1 MVIDPSIELISSIHH
16 PLLCEYGIQLDM
28 LRLDLLHPAISGN
41 KWFKL
46 KYNIEYALEH
56 NFTCLVSFGGA
67 YSNHLH
73 AMAYA
78 GKEAGLKTIGYIRG
92 EEVQN
97 PTLKDCKDWGMEL
110 HFISRNDYKNK
121 NENEF
126 LETLQQMHPDAY
138 IIPEGGSNPLG
149 LKGCREI
156 VSITDTSHYD
166 TFCCAVGTA
175 TTFIGL
181 AQSIQAHQSAIGFT
195 AMKNG
200 SYLNDTISPAVNH
213 NRWHLETDY
222 HAGGFGKKNNTLVD
236 FIHSFK
242 LEQNIEL
249 DIVYTAKMMTGIFDL
264 IQQHKFQSGTKILA
278 IHTGGLQGNRSI

>member
-1 MVIDPSIELISSIHH
+1 MVIDPSIELISPILH

-56 NFTCLVSFGGA
+56 NFTSLVSFGGA

-97 PTLKDCKDWGMEL
+97 PTLMGCKDWGMKL
-110 HFISRNDYKNK
+110 HFVSRTDYKHK
-121 NENEF
+121 NELEF

-138 IIPEGGSNPLG
+138 IIPEGGSNSLG
-149 LKGCREI
+149 LKGCLEI
-156 VSITDTSHYD
+156 VTVSDTSQYD
-166 TFCCAVGTA
+166 HICCAVGTA
-175 TTFIGL
+175 TTLTGI
-181 AQSIQAHQSAIGFT
+181 AQSLLPHQSAIGFT

-200 SYLNDTISPAVNH
+200 SYLKDTISLTVNH
-213 NRWHLETDY
+213 HRWDLETEY
-222 HAGGFGKKNNTLVD
+222 HFGGFGKKNHSLVD

-249 DIVYTAKMMTGIFDL
+249 DIVYTAKMMIGLLDL
-264 IQQHKFQSGTKILA
+264 IQQHKFRSGSKILA
-278 IHTGGLQGNRSI
+278 IHTGGIQGNRSS